1 MKVVE
6 GIDFIAVQFLT
17 GSTSRHLNVHLL
29 PSATLIILIYY
40 WRSSKK
46 QKVPIYGLFRIPKG
60 RKGWILLVYLYNA
73 YAGGCRCSTFSA
85 ILVNIGKKCLADY
98 KQGCIK
104 LLKNSFAAPSP
115 VSATAQTV
123 LCKCPIQSIKTFTIG
138 KVKVENESP
147 KHFKW
152 R

>member
-6 GIDFIAVQFLT
+6 GIDYSTVQFLT
-17 GSTSRHLNVHLL
+17 GSTSRHLNVRLL
-29 PSATLIILIYY
+29 PSTTLIILINY

-46 QKVPIYGLFRIPKG
+46 QKVPIYGLFRIPKV
-60 RKGWILLVYLYNA
+60 KK
-73 YAGGCRCSTFSA
+73 
-85 ILVNIGKKCLADY
+85 NIGKRCLADY

-147 KHFKW
+147 KHFK
-152 R
+152 

>member
-1 MKVVE
+1 MFN
-6 GIDFIAVQFLT
+6 IVQF
-17 GSTSRHLNVHLL
+17 
-29 PSATLIILIYY
+29 SA
-40 WRSSKK
+40 K
-46 QKVPIYGLFRIPKG
+46 
-60 RKGWILLVYLYNA
+60 
-73 YAGGCRCSTFSA
+73 
-85 ILVNIGKKCLADY
+85 LVNIGKRCLADY

-147 KHFKW
+147 KHFK
-152 R
+152 